1 MAGSLDY
8 EKNKTIKEAV
18 KEQLAVYTV
27 DTQEP
32 DHWLKIGDTNL
43 SSWAQ
48 GKQSQQRKTDKDRK

>member
-8 EKNKTIKEAV
+8 EKNKTIKAV

-32 DHWLKIGDTNL
+32 DH
-43 SSWAQ
+43 
-48 GKQSQQRKTDKDRK
+48 

>member
-8 EKNKTIKEAV
+8 EKNKTIKAV
-18 KEQLAVYTV
+18 KKQLAVYTV

-32 DHWLKIGDTNL
+32 DHWLKIGDANL